1 MLGEQNVERMAVHA
15 PAQTLVFARV
25 WPCFDLEL
33 LEMSQSVSR
42 LNKEL
47 DHSYVAPSA
56 APSGSRPTLDL
67 VHLARQSLGDK
78 DREIEILAL
87 FDQQSGQALARL
99 EALSG
104 RDGAVAADLARML
117 AASARITGAFAVASA
132 AAIYEAVVLSSGEGD
147 AGAEALG
154 HLKGEVDQVREAIG
168 ALLAR

>member
-1 MLGEQNVERMAVHA
+1 
-15 PAQTLVFARV
+15 
-25 WPCFDLEL
+25 
-33 LEMSQSVSR
+33 MSQSVSR

-117 AASARITGAFAVASA
+117 AASARIAGAFAVASA
-132 AAIYEAVVLSSGEGD
+132 ATVYEAVVLSSGEGD

-154 HLKGEVDQVREAIG
+154 HLKAEVDQVREAIG